1 MAASKPVI
9 GSVPGGSPAVVEVLV
24 AVVGA
29 AVVVAAVVP
38 VELLLVAGVAV
49 GAGDELLDDGDE
61 EVVVFAGGGV
71 VFVLVCVVVVWP
83 ASGSVYWL
91 SPADGP
97 LASAA
102 GGTMPIAAA
111 SRTPG
116 SQVLMTRP
124 NRTPRVSHQRLSTAS
139 GSACTETRKPL
150 FCRISC
156 STRIRRRVRDG
167 SC

>member
-9 GSVPGGSPAVVEVLV
+9 GSVPCGSPAVVDVLV
-24 AVVGA
+24 ALA
-29 AVVVAAVVP
+29 VAAVVL

-49 GAGDELLDDGDE
+49 GAGDELPDDGDGDGDGL
-61 EVVVFAGGGV
+61 VFAGGGV
-71 VFVLVCVVVVWP
+71 VFVVVGVWVVVVWP

-97 LASAA
+97 PASAA

-116 SQVLMTRP
+116 SQVLVTRR
-124 NRTPRVSHQRLSTAS
+124 NRTPRVSHQRLSTGS
-139 GSACTETRKPL
+139 GSACTETRKRL

-156 STRIRRRVRDG
+156 STRISRRVRDG